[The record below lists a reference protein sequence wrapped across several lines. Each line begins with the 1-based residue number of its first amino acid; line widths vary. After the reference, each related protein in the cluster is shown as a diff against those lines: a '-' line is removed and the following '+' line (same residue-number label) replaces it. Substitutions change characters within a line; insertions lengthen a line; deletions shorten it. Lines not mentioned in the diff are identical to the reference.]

1 MKKWSLTFV
10 LLAMVVS
17 SSWGQTRKAR
27 TLDDLVVYS
36 GKDRHQILLEADYD
50 NEEAELIGVLECWS
64 NGLLG

>member
-36 GKDRHQILLEADYD
+36 GQDRHQILLEADYEKAD
-50 NEEAELIGVLECWS
+50 DKWTQLVRTITKRQN
-64 NGLLG
+64 

>member
-27 TLDDLVVYS
+27 TLDDLVV
-36 GKDRHQILLEADYD
+36 
-50 NEEAELIGVLECWS
+50 
-64 NGLLG
+64 

>member
-27 TLDDLVVYS
+27 TLDDLVVHS
-36 GKDRHQILLEADYD
+36 GQDRHQILLEADYEKAD
-50 NEEAELIGVLECWS
+50 DKWTQLVRVMTKRQN
-64 NGLLG
+64 